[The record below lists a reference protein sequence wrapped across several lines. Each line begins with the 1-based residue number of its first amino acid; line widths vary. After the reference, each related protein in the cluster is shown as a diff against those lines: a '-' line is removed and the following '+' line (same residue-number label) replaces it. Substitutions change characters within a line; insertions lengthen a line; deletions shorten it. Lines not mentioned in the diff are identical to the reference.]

1 MTNATFIEANTNQ
14 IELSEIRDSHII
26 PVFARDN
33 EPAISHS
40 NFIES
45 IEEAGREILGSKE
58 LLKTSVTVSHPVRGR
73 TPDAR
78 HKKAN
83 ELLPHERT
91 LYYERMAFKM
101 ETGIRKEVQGKE
113 VSLSIVGVK
122 AYNKDNL
129 YRTHTKQKFQIAIGF
144 NVFVCSN
151 QVIQG
156 DAILNLRA
164 ISEEEIL
171 DAAKLLFSNF
181 KVEENIDLLSQ
192 FGNTRLSEQQ
202 FCNLLGRGRMYAAL
216 PKAEQKQI
224 SEIPLLLSDT
234 QMGSVAKEYHRNKHF
249 HKSDDG
255 SIDLWRFH
263 NLLTEANKSS
273 YIDTFIERAA
283 NATDFTKEIAKGI
296 ESASSNSGWFLN

>member
-1 MTNATFIEANTNQ
+1 MQVIAVSAPLTGSLAAFHFRFHGRQPVSANPPPNTSLASPCFAT
-14 IELSEIRDSHII
+14 RYHI
-26 PVFARDN
+26 
-33 EPAISHS
+33 
-40 NFIES
+40 
-45 IEEAGREILGSKE
+45 
-58 LLKTSVTVSHPVRGR
+58 
-73 TPDAR
+73 
-78 HKKAN
+78 
-83 ELLPHERT
+83 
-91 LYYERMAFKM
+91 
-101 ETGIRKEVQGKE
+101 Q
-113 VSLSIVGVK
+113 
-122 AYNKDNL
+122 NK
-129 YRTHTKQKFQIAIGF
+129 Q
-144 NVFVCSN
+144 N
-151 QVIQG
+151 QVLTG

-164 ISEEEIL
+164 ISEDEIL

-202 FCNLLGRGRMYAAL
+202 FCNLLGRGRMYAVL